1 MQIPIGYQEVI
12 ETPKASRT
20 TEALWSF
27 RAGQAGTSVVLP
39 DGRCDL
45 ILRASAAKPDE
56 YIPIVT
62 GPATFPYSVHF
73 EKGDVWYG
81 LRMRPERGV
90 AVWGS
95 QLLQARDHVARGSD
109 AEALIPV
116 LGETSCDGGPMDQLK
131 RTLPKN
137 SAADSSKLT
146 HAIDV
151 IHSTGGRVRVEN
163 LSCIVGCSPRHL
175 NRLFCGNVGVRVK
188 SYIQLAQF
196 HRTLRLIC
204 SGGITLSQA
213 AYEGGYADH
222 AHMTRAFQAFGG
234 FSPSAIPENLH
245 LPGVFHTHV

>member
-1 MQIPIGYQEVI
+1 
-12 ETPKASRT
+12 
-20 TEALWSF
+20 
-27 RAGQAGTSVVLP
+27 
-39 DGRCDL
+39 
-45 ILRASAAKPDE
+45 
-56 YIPIVT
+56 
-62 GPATFPYSVHF
+62 
-73 EKGDVWYG
+73 
-81 LRMRPERGV
+81 
-90 AVWGS
+90 
-95 QLLQARDHVARGSD
+95 
-109 AEALIPV
+109 
-116 LGETSCDGGPMDQLK
+116 MDQLK